1 MLTSNSLR
9 VCIQELLQSGS
20 PLCSVVM
27 NVRSS
32 THDQSSRIKYW
43 TLNSRNVNSV
53 FAVNGWFIQ
62 SRSQLSVWIHL
73 EPIGWCSHKCYC
85 QPTVASFLGTRP
97 AFAACSI
104 EKPGEPGILIFSCE
118 HDAVDKWHNNS
129 EQKSHKFCILF
140 DQLQVQRLVH
150 MTAAP
155 TS

>member
-9 VCIQELLQSGS
+9 VCVQELLQSGS

-62 SRSQLSVWIHL
+62 SRSQLSVRIHL
-73 EPIGWCSHKCYC
+73 EPIGWCSLKCYC

-104 EKPGEPGILIFSCE
+104 EMPGEPGIFSHVSMMWLTNGIIIE
-118 HDAVDKWHNNS
+118 NK
-129 EQKSHKFCILF
+129 KSKFCILF
-140 DQLQVQRLVH
+140 DQLQVPHLVH

-155 TS
+155 AS

>member
-9 VCIQELLQSGS
+9 VCVQELLQSGS

-62 SRSQLSVWIHL
+62 SRSQLSVRIHL
-73 EPIGWCSHKCYC
+73 EPIGWCSLKCYC
-85 QPTVASFLGTRP
+85 QPTVASFLGTHP
-97 AFAACSI
+97 AFAACNI
-104 EKPGEPGILIFSCE
+104 EMPGEPRIFS
-118 HDAVDKWHNNS
+118 HDVIDKWHNNS

-140 DQLQVQRLVH
+140 DLLHVQHLVH
-150 MTAAP
+150 MTAVP
-155 TS
+155 P